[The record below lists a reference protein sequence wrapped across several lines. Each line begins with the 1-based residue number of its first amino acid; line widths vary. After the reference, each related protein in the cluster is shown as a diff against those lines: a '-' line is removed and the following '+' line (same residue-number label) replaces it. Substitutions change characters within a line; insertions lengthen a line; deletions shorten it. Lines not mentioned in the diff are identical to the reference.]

1 MLLCSELLL
10 EGLYKA
16 FWFKQKRTTQH
27 PVQQYLRW
35 DVSRETADRICSYN
49 RHYAEQSGYWKTTQ
63 FLTMKGET
71 EITFYDSVS
80 GKPLFVAPR
89 GRSMRDFL
97 RESEKH
103 GWPSFRDEEV
113 VWENTRIL
121 SDGEA
126 VSVDGTHVRERP
138 PATLAPIAEASRS
151 VVRRSSATTFQTR
164 AATATVS
171 TSCPSPGGRRPLQ
184 MPR

>member
-1 MLLCSELLL
+1 MLVASVAVLVAGASNLAVGGSIVHGEESLMSPKDH
-10 EGLYKA
+10 G
-16 FWFKQKRTTQH
+16 TTQH

-138 PATLAPIAEASRS
+138 PARCA
-151 VVRRSSATTFQTR
+151 R
-164 AATATVS
+164 AHS
-171 TSCPSPGGRRPLQ
+171 
-184 MPR
+184 